1 MTDEVEISGEL
12 EDRLDD
18 HLEENESY
26 EEFIVTLVSI
36 DETNGV
42 FLLNVLVSRLYTR
55 IFESQTPG

>member
-18 HLEENESY
+18 HLEENESC
-26 EEFIVTLVSI
+26 EEFIVKLVSI